1 MAPLLPDMKT
11 LPARPLR
18 AVKVTN
24 GSSRAALANLITP
37 HRPLAVAPLRFAAE
51 RSSQCCLFQKIMM
64 QCTPSRHLQEKHF
77 SPMIVSISNT
87 NLNLDRRV
95 TDTLPGHASKT

>member
-11 LPARPLR
+11 LPARRLS

-51 RSSQCCLFQKIMM
+51 RSSQFCLFQKIMM
-64 QCTPSRHLQEKHF
+64 QCTPSRHSSLQEKHF
-77 SPMIVSISNT
+77 SPMTRIVSISN
-87 NLNLDRRV
+87 LDR